1 MEWLFEL
8 LAGLVLFATFWSMI
22 PRYEWWF
29 RVADFPR
36 NQLIVLGFVVL
47 KQDIVTGK
55 QIGRAHV

>member
-8 LAGLVLFATFWSMI
+8 LAGLVIFATFWSMI

-47 KQDIVTGK
+47 I
-55 QIGRAHV
+55 